1 MNKLTKFRNMVANK
15 YNAAG
20 LAVFGLI
27 ASNSAFAFDA
37 DLTSGLTAEASS
49 GKTQLYTIGG
59 IILGLCAVGV
69 IIGFARRQT
78 K

>member
-1 MNKLTKFRNMVANK
+1 MKNLMQKVSNK
-15 YNAAG
+15 YNALG
-20 LAVFGLI
+20 LGLFGMI
-27 ASNSAFAFDA
+27 ASNMAWADGA
-37 DLTSGLTAEASS
+37 DLTSGLTTEAAS
-49 GKTQLYTIGG
+49 GKAQLYTIGG

>member
-1 MNKLTKFRNMVANK
+1 MNLQKMGNAVATK
-15 YNAAG
+15 YNALG
-20 LAVFGLI
+20 LALFGMI

-37 DLTSGLTAEASS
+37 DLTSGLTTEAAS